1 VLSPLVLGATE
12 PAGAE
17 DGKLAEAGRELP
29 GDRQSD
35 GEGYPLAEETGMPYQ
50 RAEGVVGGAGADA
63 IHERAGHGI
72 ALPWG
77 EGMDAR
83 GRWPDD
89 VVHRP
94 ILCCR
99 RAMCSCWM

>member
-1 VLSPLVLGATE
+1 
-12 PAGAE
+12 
-17 DGKLAEAGRELP
+17 
-29 GDRQSD
+29 
-35 GEGYPLAEETGMPYQ
+35 MPYQ

-99 RAMCSCWM
+99 RAMCSCWL